1 MKEKHQGLLVLA
13 ITGTALLVG
22 VAQEMITANQL
33 RGSVQMIR
41 PSITPDFNVPNP
53 SEMAYLKFLKTKLP
67 YLVQADGS
75 RRRTDLTLFGAVSS
89 SPAQTEIAAVSA
101 TSPNAKEKKAT
112 EDIFSDYSL
121 TLCFTAPTRRFCVI
135 NGTLYK
141 EGAQLHDGGRI
152 LKIENDRVLISKQ
165 KRKDWIVPLNQRDIL
180 VQDRER

>member
-13 ITGTALLVG
+13 ITGAALLIG
-22 VAQEMITANQL
+22 AAQEMITANQL
-33 RGSVQMIR
+33 RGSVQLIR
-41 PSITPDFNVPNP
+41 PSITPDVEMPNP
-53 SEMAYLKFLKTKLP
+53 SEVAYLNFLKGQLP
-67 YLVQADGS
+67 HLVKANAS
-75 RRRTDLTLFGAVSS
+75 SRRTDLTLFGDISS
-89 SPAQTEIAAVSA
+89 SPAQTEITTVSA
-101 TSPNAKEKKAT
+101 NTPNAKERKAA

-135 NGTLYK
+135 NSILYK

-152 LKIENDRVLISKQ
+152 LKIESDRVLISKQ